1 MKCVS
6 LPRNFSFFCQLSSE
20 VEWLFFEPSV
30 IKTAVKKILDV
41 GFLRVL
47 GGTSRYLRGPIV
59 LKGNQSEHAIHSLD
73 LANSRKQVL
82 GEVCL
87 VYDANICKVEGLL
100 VP

>member
-47 GGTSRYLRGPIV
+47 GGTSRYLRARLSSKV
-59 LKGNQSEHAIHSLD
+59 TNQNTRFTRLTLRIHGSKYW
-73 LANSRKQVL
+73 AKFVSSMMRISAKSK
-82 GEVCL
+82 
-87 VYDANICKVEGLL
+87 AS
-100 VP
+100 

>member
-41 GFLRVL
+41 GFLRVIPIL
-47 GGTSRYLRGPIV
+47 EGPIV

-87 VYDANICKVEGLL
+87 VYDANICKFEGLL
-100 VP
+100 VA

>member
-47 GGTSRYLRGPIV
+47 GGTSRYLRARLSSKVI
-59 LKGNQSEHAIHSLD
+59 NQNTRFTHLRIHGSKYW
-73 LANSRKQVL
+73 AKFVSSMMRISAKSK
-82 GEVCL
+82 
-87 VYDANICKVEGLL
+87 AS
-100 VP
+100 